1 MVLGGSHVFIQ
12 TPPRCGVLSCQKNNQ
27 PFQRKLQKQ
36 WALVIPCR
44 IFKASSKRVTSVRHT
59 HCGYRETSSVHPRH
73 ATKGRFSDD
82 NLLIRSILHFFVSFF
97 SLSPF
102 FFYETLHLAYHSY
115 SISFVFCR
123 AQRLA
128 YHFYSVSSSFCHTQW
143 LAKVFQHLRYI
154 EKFCMKISKYNRQ
167 IIRSISTSFRI
178 IRVTVKHFGIL
189 LALQPIELAK
199 EIT

>member
-82 NLLIRSILHFFVSFF
+82 NLLIRSIPHFFVSFF
-97 SLSPF
+97 SPSPF
-102 FFYETLHLAYHSY
+102 FSMKRYISRIILIQYHSFSVVHKGSHIIFIQY
-115 SISFVFCR
+115 RPLSVIHNGSRKYFNIYDTQRSFV
-123 AQRLA
+123 
-128 YHFYSVSSSFCHTQW
+128 
-143 LAKVFQHLRYI
+143 
-154 EKFCMKISKYNRQ
+154 
-167 IIRSISTSFRI
+167 
-178 IRVTVKHFGIL
+178 
-189 LALQPIELAK
+189 
-199 EIT
+199 